1 MRERLVAALVGMTV
15 AVIALYGIPRAYLL
29 ADFVHQNETR
39 KIERS
44 VALMAVLVQARTDN
58 EAPVTED
65 YLLPLLKEAEG
76 IRYVG
81 PDGTVVSVGITPART
96 DDIVETRALPGGGS
110 ITLARSGALVDQR
123 VSEALLPL
131 VLLGL
136 LLVAVSAVA
145 GFWMARRLS
154 RPFRQLASAAS
165 DLGHG
170 RFDEVDVPHFG
181 VPEAEQIGS
190 ALRSS
195 ADKLATL
202 VRREREFAVNASHQ
216 LRTPVTA
223 LRLELEDLSQWPETA
238 PPVATELR
246 NALSELDRLSDAIT
260 DLLDLARGLRQ
271 RESVDVDLLELVDQS
286 VQRWQPQLEG
296 RGRRVER
303 SGAAEVRSRTSPG
316 AVAQVLDVL
325 IENAC
330 SHGQGVVT
338 VEAGASA
345 THVFV
350 RVTDEGKGR
359 LGPEVFRRGVSG
371 AGGTGV
377 GLALAR
383 ELALAEGGRLD
394 LEQLPETSF
403 VLRLPREPGFEMTSD
418 AL

>member
-1 MRERLVAALVGMTV
+1 MRERLVAVLVGMTV

-29 ADFVHQNETR
+29 ADFVHQNESR

-44 VALMAVLVQARTDN
+44 VVLMAVLVQARSDDR
-58 EAPVTED
+58 APVTED
-65 YLLPLLKEAEG
+65 FLLPLLNEAEG

-81 PDGTVVSVGITPART
+81 PDGRVISVGITPARA
-96 DDIVETRALPGGGS
+96 DDIVQTRSLPGGGS

-136 LLVAVSAVA
+136 ALVAVSAIA

-154 RPFRQLASAAS
+154 RPFRQLANAAS

-195 ADKLATL
+195 AEKLATL

-223 LRLELEDLSQWPETA
+223 LRLELEDLSQWPET
-238 PPVATELR
+238 PPHVAAELR
-246 NALSELDRLSDAIT
+246 HALSELDRLSEAIT

-271 RESVDVDLLELVDQS
+271 REAQEVDLVEVVDRS
-286 VQRWQPQLEG
+286 VLRWQPQVATQGRQLE
-296 RGRRVER
+296 RT
-303 SGAAEVRSRTSPG
+303 GARTARARTSPG

-330 SHGQGVVT
+330 AHGEGAIT
-338 VEAGASA
+338 VEAGETD
-345 THVFV
+345 THVYV
-350 RVTDEGKGR
+350 RVTDEGR
-359 LGPEVFRRGVSG
+359 NALGSDVFQRGVSG
-371 AGGTGV
+371 GGGTGV

-383 ELALAEGGRLD
+383 ELAVAEGGRLD
-394 LEQLPETSF
+394 LEHLPRTSF
-403 VLRLPREPGFEMTSD
+403 VLRLPRVPEPAAPS
-418 AL
+418 